1 MEGESMYKVMIGC
14 LLLLFCRTAQAAD
27 YFVNSD
33 DYKDGEEIV
42 NVFLKEDD
50 YRLMVEDIERNGE
63 GFDWG
68 WVKTAGAATSAPEPS
83 GKKSLLKR
91 IKLGGGGGN
100 RAEPKELGFSLG
112 SYKTVFVPKVENFS
126 GLIPPGTQE
135 KVHESFVMAMKEA
148 GLEVVSS
155 EKGADLELK
164 VGIVDIKRDST
175 YIYFANIDPFIELEL
190 RLLDLGIGE
199 KLLLLRNQ
207 AHSNTPEDAALNYA
221 SSLLKFLR

>member
-1 MEGESMYKVMIGC
+1 MRKVVFGC
-14 LLLLFCRTAQAAD
+14 FLILLAQTAQAAD

-68 WVKTAGAATSAPEPS
+68 WVKTAGAATPAPEPA
-83 GKKSLLKR
+83 GKRGILKR
-91 IKLGGGGGN
+91 IKLGGGGGSP
-100 RAEPKELGFSLG
+100 AEPKELGFSLS
-112 SYKTVFVPKVENFS
+112 SYKTVNVPKVENFS
-126 GLIPPGTQE
+126 GLMPAGTQE
-135 KVHESFVMAMKEA
+135 KVQEYFVMAMKEA
-148 GLEVVSS
+148 GLEVVSDN
-155 EKGADLELK
+155 KGADLELK
-164 VGIVDIKRDST
+164 VAIVDVKRDST
-175 YIYFANIDPFIELEL
+175 YVYFANVDPFIELEL
-190 RLLDLGIGE
+190 RLRDLKAGE
-199 KLLLLRNQ
+199 NLILLRNQ

>member
-1 MEGESMYKVMIGC
+1 MKKA
-14 LLLLFCRTAQAAD
+14 LLLGGLLVLLAHTAQAAD

-68 WVKTAGAATSAPEPS
+68 WVKTAGAPAPAAEPA

-91 IKLGGGGGN
+91 MKLGGGGGGN
-100 RAEPKELGFSLG
+100 PAEPKELGFSLS
-112 SYKTVFVPKVENFS
+112 SYKTVSVPKVENFS

-135 KVHESFVMAMKEA
+135 GVQESFVLAMKEA
-148 GLEVVSS
+148 GLEVV

-164 VGIVDIKRDST
+164 LAIVDVKRDST
-175 YIYFANIDPFIELEL
+175 YVYFANIDPFIELEL
-190 RLLDLGIGE
+190 RLKDLKTGE
-199 KLLLLRNQ
+199 NLLLLRNQ

-221 SSLLKFLR
+221 GSLLKFLR

>member
-1 MEGESMYKVMIGC
+1 MNKVVFGC
-14 LLLLFCRTAQAAD
+14 LLLLLAQTAQAAD

-33 DYKDGEEIV
+33 DYRDREEIV
-42 NVFLKEDD
+42 NVFLKEED

-68 WVKTAGAATSAPEPS
+68 WVKTAGGAAPAEQPS

-91 IKLGGGGGN
+91 IKLGGGGPN
-100 RAEPKELGFSLG
+100 PADPKELGFSLG
-112 SYKTVFVPKVENFS
+112 SYKTVYVPKVENFS
-126 GLIPPGTQE
+126 GLIPSGTQE
-135 KVHESFVMAMKEA
+135 KVQESFILAMKEV

-155 EKGADLELK
+155 DKGADLELK
-164 VGIVDIKRDST
+164 VAIVDIKRDST
-175 YIYFANIDPFIELEL
+175 YIYFANVDPFIELEL
-190 RLLDLGIGE
+190 RLRDLKTGE
-199 KLLLLRNQ
+199 NLILLRNQ

>member
-1 MEGESMYKVMIGC
+1 MKGESMTRVSVAC
-14 LLLLFCRTAQAAD
+14 LLLLFCGTARAAD
-27 YFVNSD
+27 YFIDSD

-68 WVKTAGAATSAPEPS
+68 WVKTAGAATPAPEPS
-83 GKKSLLKR
+83 GKKGLLKR
-91 IKLGGGGGN
+91 FKGGGGGGN
-100 RAEPKELGFSLG
+100 AAEPKELGFSLG

-126 GLIPPGTQE
+126 GLMPAGTQE
-135 KVHESFVMAMKEA
+135 KVHESFVLAMKEA

-164 VGIVDIKRDST
+164 VAIVDIKRDST
-175 YIYFANIDPFIELEL
+175 YVYFANIDPFIELEL
-190 RLLDLGIGE
+190 RLKDLATGE

-207 AHSNTPEDAALNYA
+207 AHSGTPEDAALNYA
-221 SSLLKFLR
+221 SSLVKFLR

>member
-1 MEGESMYKVMIGC
+1 MKRE
-14 LLLLFCRTAQAAD
+14 LLLGGLLVLLAHTAQAAD
-27 YFVNSD
+27 FFVDSD

-68 WVKTAGAATSAPEPS
+68 WVKTAGAEAPAAEPA

-91 IKLGGGGGN
+91 MKRGGGGN
-100 RAEPKELGFSLG
+100 PAEPKELGFSLS
-112 SYKTVFVPKVENFS
+112 SYKTVSVPKVENFS
-126 GLIPPGTQE
+126 GLIPAGTQE
-135 KVHESFVMAMKEA
+135 KVQESFILAMKEA
-148 GLEVVSS
+148 GLEVV
-155 EKGADLELK
+155 EQGGDLELK
-164 VGIVDIKRDST
+164 VAIVDVKRDST
-175 YIYFANIDPFIELEL
+175 FVYFANVDPFIELEL
-190 RLLDLGIGE
+190 RLRDLKTSE
-199 KLLLLRNQ
+199 NLMLLRNQ